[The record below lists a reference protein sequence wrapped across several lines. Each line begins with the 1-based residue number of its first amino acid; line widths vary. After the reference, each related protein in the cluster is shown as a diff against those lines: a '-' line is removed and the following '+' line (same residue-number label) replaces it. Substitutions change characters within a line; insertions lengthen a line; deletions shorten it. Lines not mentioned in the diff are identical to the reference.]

1 MRIRKPLPA
10 GSPRTVVV
18 VRLGAMGDVLHALP
32 AVACLKRSFPDC
44 RLTWVIA
51 PRWAPLLEAN
61 PYVDEVLPFNRKS
74 LPGLRH
80 ALRTLRALKPD
91 LAVDFQGLIQS
102 AMVARLARPRR
113 LVGLGPKSARE
124 RLASRLY
131 KARVE
136 PSAIH
141 VVDRNLELAAACGA
155 RLERIEFPIP
165 AGVSEG
171 QLPEGRFVLASPFAG
186 WPGKQWPLNY
196 YGQLAKLL
204 AGQRVTLVTNVA
216 PERANDLAGIPNLQ
230 THVSSLAGLI
240 HATRRAAGVVGLD
253 SGPLHLAAALS
264 KPGVALYGPTDP
276 ARNGPYGGTIR
287 MLRAPGVQTS
297 WKRTGKM
304 HWSMQALEPQHVFHT
319 LLEAM
324 GIA

>member
-1 MRIRKPLPA
+1 MRIRKPLPD
-10 GSPRTVVV
+10 GPPRTVMV

-51 PRWAPLLEAN
+51 PRWVPLLEAN

-74 LPGLRH
+74 LAGLRR
-80 ALRTLRALKPD
+80 AVRALRALKPD

-102 AMVARLARPRR
+102 AIVARLARPRR

-124 RLASRLY
+124 RLASGLY

-136 PSAIH
+136 PSATH

-204 AGQRVTLVTNVA
+204 AERQITLVTNVA
-216 PERANDLAGIPNLQ
+216 PERAADLSGIPNLQ

-297 WKRTGKM
+297 WKRTGEM
-304 HWSMQALEPQHVFHT
+304 HWSMRALEPQHVFHT
-319 LLEAM
+319 LLEVM

>member
-1 MRIRKPLPA
+1 MRIRKPLPD
-10 GSPRTVVV
+10 GSPHTVMV

-44 RLTWVIA
+44 RLIWVIA
-51 PRWAPLLEAN
+51 PKWVPLLDAN
-61 PYVDEVLPFNRKS
+61 PYVDEILPFSRKR
-74 LPGLRH
+74 LHDLRR
-80 ALRTLRALKPD
+80 AVRTLRALKPD

-102 AMVARLARPRR
+102 AVVARLAQPRR
-113 LVGLGPKSARE
+113 LVGFGKKSARE

-131 KARVE
+131 KTRVE
-136 PSAIH
+136 PSATH
-141 VVDRNLELAAACGA
+141 VVDRNLELAATCGA
-155 RLERIEFPIP
+155 SLERIEFPIP

-171 QLPEGRFVLASPFAG
+171 QLPEGCFVLASPFAG

-196 YGQLAKLL
+196 YGHLAKLL
-204 AGQRVTLVTNVA
+204 AERQITLVANVA
-216 PERANDLAGIPNLQ
+216 PERATELAGIPNLQ

-240 HATRRAAGVVGLD
+240 DATRRAAGVVGLD
-253 SGPLHLAAALS
+253 SGPMHLAAALA

-297 WKRTGKM
+297 WKRTGEI
-304 HWSMQALEPQHVFHT
+304 HWSMQALEPRHVFHT

>member
-1 MRIRKPLPA
+1 MRIGDALPT
-10 GSPRTVVV
+10 GRPRTVMV

-61 PYVDEVLPFNRKS
+61 PYVDEVLPFNRKRARD
-74 LPGLRH
+74 LRR
-80 ALRTLRALKPD
+80 AVRALRALKPD

-102 AMVARLARPRR
+102 AVVARLARPRR
-113 LVGLGPKSARE
+113 LVGFGEKSARE

-131 KARVE
+131 MTRVE
-136 PSAIH
+136 PSATH

-155 RLERIEFPIP
+155 TLERIEFPIP
-165 AGVSEG
+165 PGVSEG
-171 QLPEGRFVLASPFAG
+171 RLPEGRFVLASPFAG
-186 WPGKQWPLNY
+186 WPGKQWPLGY
-196 YGQLAKLL
+196 YGHLAKLL
-204 AGQRVTLVTNVA
+204 AQRQITLVVNVA
-216 PERANDLAGIPNLQ
+216 PERATDLVGIPNLQ

-253 SGPLHLAAALS
+253 SGPLHLAVALS

-297 WKRTGKM
+297 WKRTGEM

-324 GIA
+324 EIA

>member
-10 GSPRTVVV
+10 VPPRTVMV

-32 AVACLKRSFPDC
+32 AVASLKRSFPDC

-51 PRWAPLLEAN
+51 PRWVPLLEAN

-74 LPGLRH
+74 LAGLRH
-80 ALRTLRALKPD
+80 AFRTLRALKPD

-155 RLERIEFPIP
+155 SLERIEFPIP

-171 QLPEGRFVLASPFAG
+171 QLPEGRFVLANPFAG
-186 WPGKQWPLNY
+186 WPGKQWPLDY

-204 AGQRVTLVTNVA
+204 AHQQLTLVTNVA

-253 SGPLHLAAALS
+253 SGPLHLAAALG

-297 WKRTGKM
+297 WKRTGEM